1 MTDKAIEAAAKA
13 WIESYA
19 KYYAMNAQIE
29 VCDADIGHM
38 THAIAAYEAAKGDG
52 WLPIS
57 ELPDINRL
65 SVLAKLRYS
74 DHYQIIMNIDGDWW
88 DEGEITDISIYTHFQ
103 HLPTPPAKRRA
114 RRWINQ
120 YIRCKIRLN

>member
-1 MTDKAIEAAAKA
+1 MTDKAIEAAFKMC
-13 WIESYA
+13 ESQFEDGEISP
-19 KYYAMNAQIE
+19 KSL
-29 VCDADIGHM
+29 
-38 THAIAAYEAAKGDG
+38 AINLIQAYEAAKGDG

-74 DHYQIIMNIDGDWW
+74 DHYQIILNIDGDWW

-103 HLPTPPAKRRA
+103 HLPTPPTKAEGE
-114 RRWINQ
+114 
-120 YIRCKIRLN
+120 